1 MKKNLWG
8 TVIMLSRYFLIGFLI
23 QLVAFNTLFGKN
35 AEGQLTSPVHANLQ
49 NVSVKQVFNV
59 LKKSANVTFVYDAG
73 EINCNQVVDIKGENL
88 TTEEVLN
95 KLSSQLDFSFK
106 KIGNTITLK
115 KNPSANAPY
124 RLPYLV
130 KRLLSFST
138 ITTVAPLNREVQAFA
153 VSGTVTDSL
162 GNPLIGVSVQVKG
175 TTQGTVT
182 DAQGHYK
189 LLASQNATLVFS
201 YIGYQ
206 IKEIEVNGRETVDVA
221 LSASNTG
228 LNEVVVV
235 GYGTQKKA
243 SLTGAVSTVSGSEIN
258 HIPTSALSNT
268 LAGRIPGAT
277 IVNNSGFVGA
287 NSSILIRGNGTFNNT
302 SPLYVIDGV
311 VRDQAAFDA
320 LDPNEVASISVLK
333 DAATASIYGS
343 RAANGVILVTTKTG
357 GKHKAEF
364 SYSGYYSIQKPTRP
378 LQSYTATEE
387 LQYKNDEAETFG
399 NPKPITPEI
408 FAYFKNRSYN
418 LMDYIWHNPS
428 SQQHD
433 LSVSG
438 GNDAVTYY
446 MLIGLNKAKGS
457 FTNTNY
463 SRYNFRSNVTAHV
476 NQYMK
481 LSFDLSGNQ
490 QVINRFYWPYDNST
504 SFTVPDF
511 YRTTFNWSRLYPFFE
526 DSAGNP
532 TTNTHDLPISVTGWN
547 PVEMLIDGNYR
558 RMNLRSINGIGRFD
572 LEIPFIKGLSTSF
585 QFAYTANDEDDKN
598 FVVFNKSYIFQ
609 SASTTNPYLPG
620 PVNFN
625 DVNIHNLSSA
635 YENISQNAV
644 FDHSYQL
651 DWYLNYDQTFGLNHI
666 TGLLVYEQAKDTTN
680 TFGGQANDLLSDQVD
695 QIFNASNSPGMRT
708 FGGSES
714 HDARA
719 SWIGRLHYGYNG
731 KYIGEFSFRYDG
743 SYIFPAN
750 KRWGFFPSG
759 SFAWVVSK
767 ENFFKVPFISNLKIR
782 GSVGSLGNDAIGPYQ
797 YQNNYVGGS
806 SYVFGST
813 LYNGIQP
820 GVTPNPDITWEKSVT
835 YDGGLDFGLFNERLT
850 GSFDYFF
857 KHTWDI
863 LGTRV
868 QSIPATF
875 GASLPAVNYAE
886 VNVHGYEATLQYQNR
901 IGNFS
906 YSVGANMGY
915 AMDKVI
921 KEDVPEGQPA
931 WLSPVGHPQNRIF
944 GLVSEGLI
952 RNQAQLDK
960 IPPGFTEYG
969 QSMMLGGI
977 LYKDIRGEDW
987 NNSAPNGTIDDYDQT
1002 WLSNNGIPR
1011 INYGISLNGEWKG
1024 FSIAALLQGV
1034 LEYQVMIGTENG
1046 GGVFQTGD
1054 RPYFEIWAK
1063 DHWSPTNPNA
1073 KYPRAAAWDMPE
1085 FGWGSSTFWMRN
1097 GAYMRLKNLTVG
1109 YSLPQKW
1116 INPLKIHSLQVFF
1129 NGTDLFVISPIK
1141 IMDPE
1146 QAELDSYPVMK
1157 SFTGGINITF

>member
-1 MKKNLWG
+1 MSKISHPKRPPFGRKAHKFFLIMKLTFFGILLLCMQVSAKVYSQNGQFSFQKRTVTLGKAFNLIERKSDYRFFYNNKQ
-8 TVIMLSRYFLIGFLI
+8 VPVDALVMLS
-23 QLVAFNTLFGKN
+23 
-35 AEGQLTSPVHANLQ
+35 ANKADIRQVLDNILSGSGLHYQILQ
-49 NVSVKQVFNV
+49 NKVVMIIPPGDNIQPIPVQGSVSD
-59 LKKSANVTFVYDAG
+59 SA
-73 EINCNQVVDIKGENL
+73 
-88 TTEEVLN
+88 
-95 KLSSQLDFSFK
+95 
-106 KIGNTITLK
+106 
-115 KNPSANAPY
+115 
-124 RLPYLV
+124 
-130 KRLLSFST
+130 
-138 ITTVAPLNREVQAFA
+138 
-153 VSGTVTDSL
+153 
-162 GNPLIGVSVQVKG
+162 GNPLIGVSVQIKG
-175 TTQGTVT
+175 TNKGTVT
-182 DAQGHYK
+182 DTHGHYEIE
-189 LLASQNATLVFS
+189 APDDATLVFS
-201 YIGYQ
+201 YVGYQ
-206 IKEIEVNGRETVDVA
+206 TKEVELNGREAVNVS
-221 LSASNTG
+221 LSAANTG

-243 SLTGAVSTVSGSEIN
+243 SLTGAVSTVSGSELS

-268 LAGRIPGAT
+268 LAGRIPGAQ
-277 IVNNSGFVGA
+277 IVNSSGFVGA
-287 NSSILIRGNGTFNNT
+287 NSSILIRGRGTLIGNNT

-311 VRDQAAFDA
+311 VRDEAAFDA

-343 RAANGVILVTTKTG
+343 RAANGVILVTTKSG

-378 LQSYTATEE
+378 IQSYTATEE
-387 LQYKNDEAETFG
+387 LQYKNDEAATFG
-399 NPKPITPEI
+399 NPLPITPEI
-408 FAYFKNRSYN
+408 FSYFKNRSYN

-463 SRYNFRSNVTAHV
+463 SRYNFRSNVTAHI

-511 YRTTFNWSRLYPFFE
+511 YRTTFNWSHLYPFFE

-532 TTNTHDLPISVTGWN
+532 TTNTDALPISVTGWN

-598 FVVFNKSYIFQ
+598 FVLFNKSYIFQ

-635 YENISQNAV
+635 YENISQNAL
-644 FDHSYQL
+644 FEHSYQL
-651 DWYLNYDQTFGLNHI
+651 DWYLNYDRTFGLNHV

-680 TFGGQANDLLSDQVD
+680 AFGGQANDLLSDQVD
-695 QIFNASNSPGMRT
+695 QIFNASNSPGMRS
-708 FGGSES
+708 FYGSEGHKAYS
-714 HDARA
+714 
-719 SWIGRLHYGYNG
+719 SWIGRLHYEYNG
-731 KYIGEFSFRYDG
+731 KYIGELSFRYDG
-743 SYIFPAN
+743 SYKFPADT
-750 KRWGFFPSG
+750 RWGFFPSG
-759 SFAWVVSK
+759 SFAWIISR
-767 ENFFKVPFISNLKIR
+767 EDFFKVPFISNLKIR
-782 GSVGSLGNDAIGPYQ
+782 GSVGSLGNDGGDQSISPYQ
-797 YQNNYVGGS
+797 YQNNYVGGG

-820 GVTPNPDITWEKSVT
+820 GVTPNPDITWEKSIS
-835 YDGGLDFGLFNERLT
+835 YDGGLDFGLLNDKIT

-857 KHTWDI
+857 RHTYDI
-863 LGTRV
+863 LASRI

-875 GASLPAVNYAE
+875 GASLPAVNYAQ
-886 VNVHGYEATLQYQNR
+886 VNVHGYEATLSYQNR
-901 IGNFS
+901 IGEFR
-906 YSVGANMGY
+906 YSIGANIGY

-921 KEDVPEGQPA
+921 KEDVPAGKPA
-931 WLSPVGHPQNRIF
+931 WLSPIGHPQDRIF

-952 RNQAQLDK
+952 RTQAQLDK
-960 IPPGFTEYG
+960 IPTGFTEYG
-969 QSMMLGGI
+969 QSVMLGGI

-1011 INYGISLNGEWKG
+1011 INYGITLNGEWKG
-1024 FSIAALLQGV
+1024 FSVSALLQGV
-1034 LEYQVMIGTENG
+1034 LEYQAMIHTENG

-1073 KYPRAAAWDMPE
+1073 KYPRAAGWDMPE
-1085 FGWGSSTFWMRN
+1085 FGWGASTFWMRN

-1129 NGTDLFVISPIK
+1129 NGTDLFVISSIK

-1146 QAELDSYPVMK
+1146 QTIPGSGSGLDSYPVMK